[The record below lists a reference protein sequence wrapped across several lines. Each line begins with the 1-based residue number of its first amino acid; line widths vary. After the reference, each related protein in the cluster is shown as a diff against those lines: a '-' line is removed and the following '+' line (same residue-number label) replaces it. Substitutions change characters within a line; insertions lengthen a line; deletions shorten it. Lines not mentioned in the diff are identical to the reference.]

1 MRRWTI
7 AASAALA
14 LGLVAACGSDPST
27 GPRPISVATATPV
40 PTPVPLP
47 VARDGLTHDVV
58 EAEITPA
65 APGLRDTVTARAPL
79 CLLREQRYDGG
90 PVYLWKIEEDY
101 VDQVAYSVR
110 FTDGSYRMI
119 RWATG
124 FTITLDQG
132 LDENDAV
139 MRKAQ
144 EAAAEV
150 TRRTGLPISIGPGGA
165 VHMMIDANILV
176 NDDAL
181 ATTSRQYQGATIVGA
196 TVKFAA
202 VANILG
208 NNGADYTNT
217 FLHEMGH
224 VMGLGHSPVAHEI
237 MSTRSTTR
245 TTAGEYQ
252 PREAL
257 TLHMMYQHRT
267 AGNRPPDRDAAL
279 SAASTAH
286 PLTSKIRD

>member
-1 MRRWTI
+1 MRTWTI
-7 AASAALA
+7 AVPAALA
-14 LGLVAACGSDPST
+14 LALLAACGGETNT

-47 VARDGLTHDVV
+47 VARDGLTHEVV

-90 PVYLWKIEEDY
+90 PLYLWKIEQDY
-101 VDQVAYSVR
+101 VNELVYPLQ

-119 RWATG
+119 RWAAG
-124 FTITLDQG
+124 FTLTLDQG
-132 LDENDAV
+132 LEQNDPV
-139 MRKAQ
+139 FRKAQ
-144 EAAAEV
+144 EVVAEV
-150 TRRTGLPISIGPGGA
+150 TRRTGLPIAIGPGGA
-165 VHMMIDANILV
+165 VHVMIDANILAE
-176 NDDAL
+176 NNAL
-181 ATTSRQYQGATIVGA
+181 AITNRQYQGANIVGA
-196 TVKFAA
+196 TIKFAS
-202 VANILG
+202 VPDIIG
-208 NNGADYTNT
+208 SNNADYTNV
-217 FLHEMGH
+217 FLHEFGH
-224 VMGLGHSPVAHEI
+224 VMGLGHSPLAREI
-237 MSTRSTTR
+237 MTPGGAAR
-245 TTAGEYQ
+245 TTVGEFQ

-286 PLTSKIRD
+286 PLISEIRD